1 MSFDVRPT
9 MQSSN
14 GYGFGI
20 QNTHRGPITFIE
32 FAAKEEAEKAEAAVR
47 EAIKDAISVTDT
59 NGQRW

>member
-20 QNTHRGPITFIE
+20 QNTHRGPITFID
-32 FAAKEEAEKAEAAVR
+32 FAAKPRKR
-47 EAIKDAISVTDT
+47 KKLKP
-59 NGQRW
+59 Q